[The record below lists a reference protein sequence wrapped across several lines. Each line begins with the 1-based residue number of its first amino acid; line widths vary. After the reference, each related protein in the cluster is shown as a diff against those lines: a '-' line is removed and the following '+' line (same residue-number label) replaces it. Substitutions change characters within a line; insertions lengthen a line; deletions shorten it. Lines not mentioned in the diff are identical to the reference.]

1 MGKHR
6 KVKRNWQSIEIDL
19 TFSLSAGI
27 TAKDLVA
34 SLISETADDNFI
46 MTSLEATY
54 ALTFEQAAEPNSVE
68 AISIGI
74 AKDDYSAAEVETW
87 VENSTG
93 FKRADLISQ
102 EISKRMVKQIATF
115 VPPTVAAGQ
124 QVVVSLNDGMPI
136 KTRLNWRILTGHTL
150 LIWLYNGGDVNIG
163 ATSGQNLRVMGQM
176 RGFWED

>member
-6 KVKRNWQSIEIDL
+6 GKKRNWQSIEVDVNIA
-19 TFSLSAGI
+19 LSAGI
-27 TAKDLVA
+27 AAKDLVA
-34 SLISETADDNFI
+34 ALISETADDNFI

-54 ALTFEQAAEPNSVE
+54 TLTIEQAAEPNSIE
-68 AISIGI
+68 AISFGI

-102 EISKRMVKQIATF
+102 EISKRMVKNIATF
-115 VPPTVAAGQ
+115 APRAVNAGQ
-124 QVVVSLNDGMPI
+124 QIVVQVNDGMPI
-136 KTRLNWRILTGHTL
+136 KTRLNWRILSGHTL
-150 LIWLYNGGDVNIG
+150 LVWIYNGGDVAIV